1 MGRILSCAAAI
12 AALLAQGASAQPQA
26 DLHRDRPGE
35 IRTDAPD
42 LRPPDGAIPSF
53 RPTPLRPTVGA
64 RMLHVSAS
72 LGADANPGTR
82 ARPLRTIRR
91 ALELARSGNGD
102 WILLRRGDVFRES
115 VTWNLDGASRS
126 APAVLT
132 DYGSSPEPPV
142 IAPDADSSAFDISA
156 ANRRHVAIRNI
167 AFLAPPN
174 GSHADGIRIV
184 NDTGTDILIENCLIR
199 GFKNNI
205 NLRAGSDVRIRAC
218 TIVDA
223 SAPFGGHSQGIFV
236 NGTDDLLIEFCT
248 LDHNGWTDDPRAPP
262 TIFNHNIYTR
272 GSRQDPLVR
281 PVIRYNLSAR
291 ASSWGITV
299 SSDDAGGVVQPLVS
313 DNIVYR
319 CANGIVLGAGTVAS
333 ILEPRVLRNTV
344 LETGAR
350 PSGIAQAFGII
361 IEGTAGATIAHN
373 LIVDVAIDEG
383 TRVPIT
389 IADPTEPNGNINLT
403 HIDSEVYR
411 WPDRNDG
418 PIATVRAYELA
429 HAIDSL
435 IDEARRFAPFD
446 HALTAPAINAWLR
459 DSRGRDARLTDSP
472 K

>member
-1 MGRILSCAAAI
+1 MGRILHCAAAI
-12 AALLAQGASAQPQA
+12 AALLAQGASAQPQPE
-26 DLHRDRPGE
+26 LHRHRPGE

-42 LRPPDGAIPSF
+42 LRPPDSAIPSF
-53 RPTPLRPTVGA
+53 RPTPLRPAAGA

-72 LGADANPGTR
+72 LGSDTNPGTR

-91 ALELARSGNGD
+91 ALELARSDNGD
-102 WILLRRGDVFRES
+102 WILLRRGDIFRES
-115 VTWNLDGASRS
+115 INWNLDGASHN

-132 DYGSSPEPPV
+132 DYGSSPDRPIV
-142 IAPDADSSAFDISA
+142 APDADTSAFDISA

-167 AFLAPPN
+167 AFLAPPG

-184 NDTGTDILIENCLIR
+184 NDTGSDILIENCLIK

-223 SAPFGGHSQGIFV
+223 HAPFGGHSQGIFV

-248 LDHNGWTDDPRAPP
+248 LDHNGWSDDPRAPP

-272 GSRQDPLVR
+272 GSRENPLVR
-281 PVIRYNLSAR
+281 PVIRYNISTR

-313 DNIVYR
+313 DNLVYR
-319 CANGIVLGAGTVAS
+319 CTNGIVLGAGTVGS
-333 ILEPRVLRNTV
+333 ILEPRVLRNTI

-361 IEGTAGATIAHN
+361 IEGTAGAIIAHN
-373 LIVDVAIDEG
+373 IIADVAIDEG

-389 IADPTEPNGNINLT
+389 IADPSEADGNINLT
-403 HIDSEVYR
+403 HLDSEVYR
-411 WPDRNDG
+411 WPERNDG
-418 PIATVRAYELA
+418 PIATVRAYEVT
-429 HAIDSL
+429 HAIESL
-435 IDEARRFAPFD
+435 IDEARRLAPFD
-446 HALTAPAINAWLR
+446 HSLTAPAINAWLR
-459 DSRGRDARLTDSP
+459 ASRSDHAHLTASP